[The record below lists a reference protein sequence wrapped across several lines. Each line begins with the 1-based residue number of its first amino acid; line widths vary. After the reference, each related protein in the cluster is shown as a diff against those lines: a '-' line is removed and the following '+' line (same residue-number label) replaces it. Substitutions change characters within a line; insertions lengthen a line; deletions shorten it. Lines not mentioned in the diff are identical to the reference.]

1 MAQLSQPMNPE
12 TRLFAYGTLKRGSP
26 MHDQLCRGVSSVLP
40 ARLWGRLFEL
50 PSGCPA
56 LHLPAAAVLASA
68 SLRLDKDQQ
77 RLDELRAAPAP
88 AIAHESW
95 RPVQG
100 QLITLADYRN
110 AWATLDA
117 WEDASPDRP
126 TLFRRVIIQVEQED
140 GVPIT
145 AWTYF
150 VPQLPEGSREL
161 VTGVWPVPLPSLTV
175 GE

>member
-1 MAQLSQPMNPE
+1 MNPE

-26 MHDQLCRGVSSVLP
+26 MHDQLCRGVNSVQP

-56 LHLPAAAVLASA
+56 LHLPAAAVLANA
-68 SLRLDKDQQ
+68 TLNPDDDQQ
-77 RLDELRAAPAP
+77 RLAELRSAPAH
-88 AIAHESW
+88 AIAPERR

-117 WEDASPDRP
+117 WEDACPDRP
-126 TLFRRVIIQVEQED
+126 TLFRRVIVRVERED
-140 GVPIT
+140 GGPIT
-145 AWTYF
+145 AWTYI

-161 VTGVWPVPLPSLTV
+161 VTGVWPVPLPSLAV
-175 GE
+175 EE